1 MSRSVFLMEN
11 WEREMNI
18 FRSLR
23 GSIWI
28 VLCLGLAARAC
39 ADEPVIRKLP
49 GTEGAPAIT
58 CTVYEPHSTVESKPG
73 LVVHLYGSGG
83 SHRKGHHNVGRSP
96 YEEFRRLLAER
107 GYWLVVPELGARHWM
122 NETASAQLDSVI
134 AAMVDIEGVD
144 RGRVHLFGTSMGA
157 GSSLIYAMRHPGKIK
172 SVVAIFP
179 MTDFSRWLEEKPA
192 YRRPVERAHDIA
204 PENREESLRRISPT
218 QHVDAFRNT
227 GLFLLHGSRDS
238 IVDPN
243 HSRQFVKA
251 LRDKG
256 YSVTYREAEGETH
269 RDEIARPYQREL
281 ADFLTKSS
289 PGSRSN

>member
-1 MSRSVFLMEN
+1 
-11 WEREMNI
+11 MNI
-18 FRSLR
+18 SGNLR
-23 GSIWI
+23 GSLWM
-28 VLCLGLAARAC
+28 VLCLVLAARAC
-39 ADEPVIRKLP
+39 AGEPVIRKLP
-49 GTEGAPAIT
+49 GPEGSPAIT
-58 CTVYEPHSTVESKPG
+58 CTVYEPHSTAEGKPG

-83 SHRKGHHNVGRSP
+83 SHRHGHYNVGRSP
-96 YEEFRRLLAER
+96 YDEFRRLLAER

-134 AAMVDIEGVD
+134 GAMVDIEGVD
-144 RGRVHLFGTSMGA
+144 ADRVHLFGTSMGA

-192 YRRPVERAHDIA
+192 YRSPVERAHDIA
-204 PENREESLRRISPT
+204 SENREESLRRLSPM

-227 GLFLLHGSRDS
+227 RLFLLHGSRDS
-238 IVDPN
+238 IVAPD

-289 PGSRSN
+289 PRPKSNE

>member
-1 MSRSVFLMEN
+1 MPR
-11 WEREMNI
+11 
-18 FRSLR
+18 FRDQELSISGNLR
-23 GSIWI
+23 GWLWI

-39 ADEPVIRKLP
+39 AGEPVIRKLP
-49 GTEGAPAIT
+49 GPEGGPAIT
-58 CTVYEPHSTVESKPG
+58 CTVYGPNGTAEGKPG

-83 SHRKGHHNVGRSP
+83 SHRVGHYNVGRSP
-96 YEEFRRLLAER
+96 YDEFRRLLAER

-134 AAMVDIEGVD
+134 GAMVDIEGVD
-144 RGRVHLFGTSMGA
+144 AGRVHLFGTSMGA
-157 GSSLIYAMRHPGKIK
+157 GSSLVYAMRHPEKIK

-192 YRRPVERAHDIA
+192 YRTPVEKAHGIA
-204 PENREESLRRISPT
+204 PESREESLGRLSPM
-218 QHVDAFRNT
+218 QHIDAFRNT

-238 IVDPN
+238 IVNPD
-243 HSRQFVKA
+243 HSRRFAKA

-256 YSVTYREAEGETH
+256 YSVTFREAEGGTH

-281 ADFLTKSS
+281 ADFLTKGL
-289 PGSRSN
+289 PGSKSNE

>member
-1 MSRSVFLMEN
+1 MSISGN
-11 WEREMNI
+11 
-18 FRSLR
+18 SR
-23 GSIWI
+23 GWLWI

-39 ADEPVIRKLP
+39 ADEPLIRELP
-49 GTEGAPAIT
+49 GPEGGPAIT
-58 CTVYEPHSTVESKPG
+58 CTVYGPHPTAEGKPG

-83 SHRKGHHNVGRSP
+83 SHLSGHYNVGRSP
-96 YEEFRRLLAER
+96 YDEFRRLLAER
-107 GYWLVVPELGARHWM
+107 GYWLVVPELGTRHWM

-134 AAMVDIEGVD
+134 GAMIDIEGVD
-144 RGRVHLFGTSMGA
+144 ADRVHLFGTSMGA
-157 GSSLIYAMRHPGKIK
+157 GSSLIYAMRRPEKIK

-179 MTDFSRWLEEKPA
+179 MTDFLRWLEEKPA
-192 YRRPVERAHDIA
+192 YRTPVEQAHGIA
-204 PENREESLRRISPT
+204 PENREESLRRLSPM

-227 GLFLLHGSRDS
+227 GLFLLHGTQDS

-256 YSVTYREAEGETH
+256 YSVTYREAEGGTH

-289 PGSRSN
+289 PRSKSKE